1 MDHRTPPP
9 RVRRSDAEPLQP
21 SGTPLTYREL
31 EAIADITPQDVSA
44 ALDRFSEAVPRRFRN
59 LLD

>member
-1 MDHRTPPP
+1 
-9 RVRRSDAEPLQP
+9 VRRSDAEPLQP